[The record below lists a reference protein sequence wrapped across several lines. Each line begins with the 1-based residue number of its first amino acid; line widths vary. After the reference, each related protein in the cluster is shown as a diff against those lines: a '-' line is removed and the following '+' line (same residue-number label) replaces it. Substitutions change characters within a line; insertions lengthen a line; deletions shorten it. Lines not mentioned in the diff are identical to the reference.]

1 MNQMGS
7 SMKEAVFPEK
17 VAQGLKNWRRRARKK
32 LKTSHFSRPSVD
44 ASLDASLSLDTS
56 PSFTLDSSYS
66 LDRDLQF
73 DDTEHVAVEIE
84 EEKAGEEPVEYHE
97 TDSFDGFHV
106 ANASPMIEGQ
116 K

>member
-1 MNQMGS
+1 
-7 SMKEAVFPEK
+7 MKEAVFPEK

-44 ASLDASLSLDTS
+44 ASLSLDTS
-56 PSFTLDSSYS
+56 LSFTLDSSYS